1 VLALVVASR
10 FGMLLGLSLWLG
22 LTTALVLL
30 LPAVE
35 RQLPPEQSAPLS
47 RALYLRGDLAL
58 VGAAALVLLGLGARV
73 MIDRAAPPTSIGLPV
88 AAMTLVRVVS
98 LIFLVSAPVGGAS
111 GSKSAADPRGLPAS
125 PVRRLYRPSSS

>member
-10 FGMLLGLSLWLG
+10 FGMLLGLALWLG
-22 LTTALVLL
+22 LSTALVLL

-35 RQLPPEQSAPLS
+35 RQLPPEQAAPLS
-47 RALYLRGDLAL
+47 RALFLRGDLAL

-73 MIDRAAPPTSIGLPV
+73 MIDQAAPPTSIGLPV

-98 LIFLVSAPVGGAS
+98 LLFVVLRRPVAPAVRSLLLTLEVCLSLYSLYAVS
-111 GSKSAADPRGLPAS
+111 
-125 PVRRLYRPSSS
+125 